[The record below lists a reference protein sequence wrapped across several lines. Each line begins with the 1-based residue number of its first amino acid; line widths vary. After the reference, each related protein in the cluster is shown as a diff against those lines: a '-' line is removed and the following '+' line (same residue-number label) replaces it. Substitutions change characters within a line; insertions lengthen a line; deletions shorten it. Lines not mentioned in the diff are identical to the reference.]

1 MSGMAAANES
11 KDRLH
16 EVVDALPNDQADVL
30 LHRLEDP
37 VARVFLLAPDDD
49 EGELSDEAGA
59 AIDEGLAEMGRGDT
73 ISLEDF
79 KRDPS

>member
-1 MSGMAAANES
+1 MAAANES

-37 VARVFLLAPDDD
+37 VARAFLLAPDDD
-49 EGELSDEAGA
+49 EGGLSDEAGA

-73 ISLEDF
+73 ISLEEF